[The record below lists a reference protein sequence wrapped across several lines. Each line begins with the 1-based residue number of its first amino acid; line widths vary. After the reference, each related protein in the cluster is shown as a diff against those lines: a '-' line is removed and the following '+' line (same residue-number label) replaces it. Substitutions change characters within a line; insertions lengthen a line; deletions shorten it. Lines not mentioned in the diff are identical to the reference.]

1 MDTQPQ
7 RNTTDVPATP
17 ATGKGEPSAGA
28 VAAAIGMAGLAGLFL
43 LSRFIG
49 KGAAENGPAASPSL
63 ERSMEAVRNCE
74 SAGWLPSRR
83 S

>member
-1 MDTQPQ
+1 MDAQPQ
-7 RNTTDVPATP
+7 RNTTDAPTTP
-17 ATGKGEPSAGA
+17 ATRKGEPSAGA
-28 VAAAIGMAGLAGLFL
+28 AAAALGAAGLAGLYL

-49 KGAAENGPAASPSL
+49 KGAADNGSTAAPSF